1 MPSSTTTTTAS
12 PADGNSSSKSEL
24 SAILH
29 NLDQLNLRG
38 EQSFFKDSLV
48 FKQFTRQ
55 NFEFVA
61 EKLFKFY
68 YSKENVEVIDECV
81 DFILLTASLLIASG
95 DGEEESFRAK
105 NRSST
110 SSLDQRQK
118 EAQQV
123 LCKHVDQLLLILS
136 YHACSSTDLIYQTCL
151 YNAILKTLSSRL
163 LGILTF
169 KYARQVTLVVVRE
182 LEYASSSSSSNKE
195 AADRFHVL
203 LQLLHQVYQDC
214 EIVWG
219 ELVGPVLVSLCSWWR
234 ANSILAQ
241 ATSGSIG
248 STRERDGKEEKSDL
262 VWLQRNAV
270 LCFISQKLLV
280 GTFRESALQDLA
292 LLKKVKD
299 PYFENLFSQLLL
311 DPSLD
316 QSSSTL

>member
-1 MPSSTTTTTAS
+1 MPSSTTAS
-12 PADGNSSSKSEL
+12 PTDGGNSSSKNEL

-29 NLDQLNLRG
+29 NLDQLNLGG
-38 EQSFFKDSLV
+38 EKSFFKDSLV

-81 DFILLTASLLIASG
+81 DFILSTASLLIDSG
-95 DGEEESFRAK
+95 DGEGETFRAK
-105 NRSST
+105 NRAST
-110 SSLDQRQK
+110 SSLEHREK
-118 EAQQV
+118 ESQQV
-123 LCKHVDQLLLILS
+123 LCKHIDQLLLILS

-151 YNAILKTLSSRL
+151 YSAILKTLSSRL

-182 LEYASSSSSSNKE
+182 LEYASSSSSSNNE
-195 AADRFHVL
+195 AAARFHVL

-234 ANSILAQ
+234 ANSILTQ
-241 ATSGSIG
+241 ATAGSIE
-248 STRERDGKEEKSDL
+248 SNREIDGKEEKIDL
-262 VWLQRNAV
+262 VGLQRNAV

-280 GTFRESALQDLA
+280 GTFRESALQDLT
-292 LLKKVKD
+292 LLKEVKD

-311 DPSLD
+311 DPSID